1 MEKLKDLNKG
11 QKLYLKQDL
20 LTKELID
27 IEGRTP
33 SYGELASADELVTD
47 GKLEEAFGSTEFVE
61 EDFG

>member
-1 MEKLKDLNKG
+1 MTLKDLNKD

-27 IEGRTP
+27 VEGRTP
-33 SYGELASADELVTD
+33 SYGGLDSADELVTD
-47 GKLEEAFGSTEFVE
+47 EKLEEAFESTEFVE